1 MGRYNTYIYINTL
14 YTCLNLDIDV
24 HQVSAR
30 RVRANFAKLR
40 NGNWQN
46 KLGPIMGVDE
56 SSPPKKQSACV
67 TVVL

>member
-1 MGRYNTYIYINTL
+1 MFKFKYKCI
-14 YTCLNLDIDV
+14 

>member
-1 MGRYNTYIYINTL
+1 MGRYTIYIHIIHMFKFK
-14 YTCLNLDIDV
+14 YKCI